1 MVPVI
6 EKIDVTKL
14 RPRNMLLQQPPF
26 LFVDRILDFDEETLT
41 CSKYL
46 SHNEPFFAGHFPK
59 QPVMPG
65 VLIIEFAA
73 QASLLLTMLQ
83 QHATQPLMGYLVKT
97 KDFTFYSVAEP
108 GIELEAKVKMVEKM
122 GSYYTTQAT
131 IKRVDSRKKVA
142 KGELVFYLT
151 EEGKESS

>member
-1 MVPVI
+1 MVSVI

-26 LFVDRILDFDEETLT
+26 LFVDRIVDFDEETLT

-46 SHNEPFFAGHFPK
+46 SHNEPFFAGHFPE

-73 QASLLLTMLQ
+73 QTSLLLTILQ
-83 QHATQPLMGYLVKT
+83 QHADEPLMGYLVKT
-97 KDFTFYSVAEP
+97 EDFTFYSVAEP
-108 GIELEAKVKMVEKM
+108 GIELEAKVKMVKQI
-122 GSYYTTQAT
+122 GAYYTAQAT
-131 IKRVDSRKKVA
+131 IKRVDNRKKVA
-142 KGELVFYLT
+142 KGQLVFYLA